1 MTKDKISETE
11 KVSSPTSEFVQ
22 SGSASYKPLVS
33 IILPALNEEA
43 IIIKNLDILYD
54 YIKTLE
60 SDYAFEFIIINDG
73 STDSTGE
80 LAESYAKS
88 KSNVFV
94 YHHVT
99 NFGLGQAFKFAFSK
113 STGDYVITLDIDLSY
128 SPEHIKHLL
137 DKITKTKAKLVLA
150 SPYMQG
156 GTINNVPTMRKILSI
171 AANKFLSLFAHG
183 HLSTLT
189 CMVRAYDGKYIRSV
203 VHRSLGMEV
212 MPETVY
218 KSMILRAKIEQIPA
232 DLDWGMQNKAGPKR
246 RSSMKVFRHI
256 FSTLLSGFIFR
267 PFMFFV
273 FPGLLLLV
281 FSLHTN
287 FWAFMHFFD
296 AYFAL
301 SDIPGVAEK
310 ISSAL
315 ATAYDKYPYT
325 YMVGLLSMMLSIQL
339 IGTGIQTLQSKNYF
353 EELFHLGS
361 RIYQLEQE
369 NHQLR
374 QDQNK
379 NSRN

>member
-1 MTKDKISETE
+1 MIENSDSENMT
-11 KVSSPTSEFVQ
+11 SPTSEFMQ
-22 SGSASYKPLVS
+22 SGDTDRKPLVS

-43 IIIKNLDILYD
+43 IIVNNLDILCAYLV
-54 YIKTLE
+54 TLD
-60 SDYAFEFIIINDG
+60 SDYDFEIIIINDG
-73 STDSTGE
+73 STDATGE
-80 LAESYAKS
+80 LAETYAKNN
-88 KSNVFV
+88 SNIYV

-113 STGDYVITLDIDLSY
+113 SKGDYVITMDIDLSY
-128 SPEHIKHLL
+128 SPEHIKLL
-137 DKITKTKAKLVLA
+137 LEKISKTRAKLVLA

-156 GTINNVPTMRKILSI
+156 GTINNVPKIRKILSI
-171 AANKFLSLFAHG
+171 TANKFLSLFAHG

-203 VHRSLGMEV
+203 VHRSLGMEI

-256 FSTLLSGFIFR
+256 ISTLLSGFIFR

-273 FPGLLLLV
+273 LPGLLLLI

-301 SDIPGVAEK
+301 PDMSSVAER
-310 ISSAL
+310 ISAALSA
-315 ATAYDKYPYT
+315 AYDKYPYT

-369 NHQLR
+369 NHQYKQE
-374 QDQNK
+374 QDESSK
-379 NSRN
+379 